1 MGAQLERTG
10 KLSQAELAFIE
21 LNGQHYEKTYGI
33 ARIGGRILGLL
44 MIAAAPITSEEIGA
58 TLKVS
63 HGSISTNL
71 RLLAVLGL
79 IEKVTLP
86 ADRCDYYRFS
96 PTAWD
101 EILSKRMKCI
111 HELRDLA
118 YLGLDELKPQGAV
131 RQRFEQMA
139 TWIEIADRK
148 YEEMLAEWKEYT
160 DQSKGQQLA
169 NRESL
174 QNEGTGI

>member
-1 MGAQLERTG
+1 MGAQMERTG

-21 LNGQHYEKTYGI
+21 RNGQHYEKTYGI

-44 MIAAAPITSEEIGA
+44 MIAAAPMTGEEIGA
-58 TLKVS
+58 ALKVS

-71 RLLAVLGL
+71 RLLAALGL
-79 IEKVTLP
+79 VEKVTMP

-111 HELRDLA
+111 YELRDLA
-118 YLGLDELKPQGAV
+118 YVGLDGLKPQGAV

-139 TWIEIADRK
+139 IWIEIAARK

-160 DQSKGQQLA
+160 SQSTEQQFD
-169 NRESL
+169 NGESQ
-174 QNEGTGI
+174 QNEETRI